1 MVLELTPEYLLI
13 LLANLFLAII
23 VITSVKYLAAFI
35 SNVNATKELAVKDN
49 PAFGISIAG
58 VILAVTIVMSGAITG
73 ETNESVTK
81 VITEIVIYGV
91 LGIVLMAVTRFIF
104 DKISMASFSISEQ
117 IRKGNV
123 AVAILDAGNVIAT
136 AIIIK
141 TILIW
146 VSPETLFDYAM
157 VAAEY
162 VISQLIL
169 TLTAFYRIKIFNS
182 RFDKTL
188 QDAVSHGNTAIS
200 WRFVGFTIATAFA
213 VTASFETIFIYP
225 LIEETIGYFL
235 WIPAA
240 LIIMVIISI
249 MAIIIDK
256 TVLAGIDVSDEVD
269 NQHNVAIGVIQGIS
283 VVSIAIVIL
292 SILS

>member
-23 VITSVKYLAAFI
+23 VIVSVKYIAAFI
-35 SNVNATKELAVKDN
+35 SNVNATQELAVKDN

-73 ETNESVTK
+73 ETNESATK
-81 VITEIVIYGV
+81 VITDIVIYGT

-104 DKISMASFSISEQ
+104 DKISMASFSMSEQ
-117 IRKGNV
+117 ILKGNV

-157 VAAEY
+157 VAVEY
-162 VISQLIL
+162 VLSQLIL
-169 TLTAFYRIKIFNS
+169 TLTAFYRIKIFNN
-182 RFDKTL
+182 RFEKTL
-188 QDAVSHGNTAIS
+188 QDAISNGNIAIS

-213 VTASFETIFIYP
+213 VTASFETIFIYQ
-225 LIEETIGYFL
+225 LIEENIGYLL

-240 LIIMVIISI
+240 LVIMVIISI

-256 TVLAGIDVSDEVD
+256 IVLAGINVRDEVD

-283 VVSIAIVIL
+283 VVSVAIIIL
-292 SILS
+292 SILN